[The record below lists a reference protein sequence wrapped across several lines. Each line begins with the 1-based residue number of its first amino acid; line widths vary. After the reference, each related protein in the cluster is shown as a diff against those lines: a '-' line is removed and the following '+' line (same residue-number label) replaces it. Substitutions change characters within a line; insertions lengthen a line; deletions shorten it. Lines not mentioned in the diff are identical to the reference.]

1 MTTTA
6 ITPRK
11 LVPSAEQ
18 DDLFGTTSELR

>member
-18 DDLFGTTSELR
+18 DDLFGTTSEFR